1 MWGLSNLFVV
11 TILGRG
17 SIRDPDI
24 LSRNVSNITALDRA
38 ANYCLGLALDDS
50 KEGMLNHK
58 AGSFMDDGKRL
69 FL

>member
-1 MWGLSNLFVV
+1 MWGLNLFVV
-11 TILGRG
+11 TILEG

-24 LSRNVSNITALDRA
+24 LSRNVSNISALDRA

-58 AGSFMDDGKRL
+58 AGSFMDDGNRL